1 MKETVRRPLE
11 AEQVKVHSDGIDRII
26 KPKLVL
32 NKVPLIHLR
41 GADSY
46 AGKNLQSPSFKTK
59 HFEVENLM
67 TLKQACPSEYQRA
80 QGAFK
85 DSMIH

>member
-1 MKETVRRPLE
+1 MGPLMHFKG
-11 AEQVKVHSDGIDRII
+11 AEHLKRQQTFTS
-26 KPKLVL
+26 KLQ
-32 NKVPLIHLR
+32 KDK
-41 GADSY
+41 A
-46 AGKNLQSPSFKTK
+46 
-59 HFEVENLM
+59 FEVENLM